1 MQAYDPEKAA
11 RIWDR
16 VRQPPQAGLDVQ
28 KLPALINEEWADAAT
43 YLLLARQF
51 QGKHN
56 LMLRQM
62 AEQEQTHAACL
73 KGIYTLVS
81 GKRAPEFTPQPD
93 SAPLETMLRRCYG
106 REMRS
111 LAAYEARSTDPEY
124 GQVFSRLAA
133 QERDH
138 CRKLLE
144 LLGSIQPT
152 RRKL

>member
-16 VRQPPQAGLDVQ
+16 VRQPPTAGLDVQ
-28 KLPALINEEWADAAT
+28 KLPALINEEWTDAAI
-43 YLLLARQF
+43 YLMLSRQF

-56 LMLRQM
+56 LLLRQM

-81 GKRAPEFTPQPD
+81 GKRAAEYTPQPEA
-93 SAPLETMLRRCYG
+93 APVETLLRRCYG

-111 LAAYEARSTDPEY
+111 LAAYEARASDPEY
-124 GQVFSRLAA
+124 GPVFSRLAA

-138 CRKLLE
+138 CRRLLE
-144 LLGSIQPT
+144 LLGSINQY
-152 RRKL
+152 RR

>member
-16 VRQPPQAGLDVQ
+16 VRQSPAAGLDVQ
-28 KLPALINEEWADAAT
+28 KLPALINEERTDAAL
-43 YLLLARQF
+43 YLMLSKQF
-51 QGKHN
+51 QGKQN
-56 LMLRQM
+56 LILRQM

-81 GKRAPEFTPQPD
+81 GKRAAEYTPQPEN
-93 SAPLETMLRRCYG
+93 APLETILRHCYG

-111 LAAYEARSTDPEY
+111 LAAYEARSSDPEY

-133 QERDH
+133 QEREH
-138 CRKLLE
+138 CRRILE
-144 LLGSIQPT
+144 LLGSMAP
-152 RRKL
+152 RRYP

>member
-11 RIWDR
+11 RVWDR
-16 VRQPPQAGLDVQ
+16 VRQQPAAGLDVQ
-28 KLPALINEEWADAAT
+28 KLPALINEERTDAAL
-43 YLLLARQF
+43 YLMLSRQF

-56 LMLRQM
+56 LLLRQM

-81 GKRAPEFTPQPD
+81 GSRAAEYTPQPE
-93 SAPLETMLRRCYG
+93 SAPVETMLRRCYG

-111 LAAYEARSTDPEY
+111 LAAYEARASDPEY

-133 QERDH
+133 QEREH
-138 CRKLLE
+138 CRRLLE
-144 LLGSIQPT
+144 LLGSLNQS
-152 RRKL
+152 RR